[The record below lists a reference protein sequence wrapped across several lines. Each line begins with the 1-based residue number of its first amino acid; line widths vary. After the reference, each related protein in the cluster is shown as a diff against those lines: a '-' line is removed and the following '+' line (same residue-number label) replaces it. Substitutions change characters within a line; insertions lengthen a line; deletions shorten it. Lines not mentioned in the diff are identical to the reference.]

1 VDQDDRFVNGLET
14 VLEVVDPRDSK
25 VKKTIPMEQTAAGR
39 YEAELP
45 IDRYGSFVLKAVHR
59 REGRVVAESVGAVS
73 LPYPE
78 EYLRSTPDPEPLR
91 QVGVV
96 TGGIAQVAPA
106 QLADAG
112 GETIKY
118 HRELWPF
125 VLLGAACFFMCDL
138 YLRRV
143 RIFGYRPMKF

>member
-1 VDQDDRFVNGLET
+1 
-14 VLEVVDPRDSK
+14 
-25 VKKTIPMEQTAAGR
+25 
-39 YEAELP
+39 
-45 IDRYGSFVLKAVHR
+45 
-59 REGRVVAESVGAVS
+59 VVAESVGAVS

-96 TGGIAQVAPA
+96 TGGVASVTPA
-106 QLADAG
+106 ALVDAG

-118 HRELWPF
+118 HRELWPW
-125 VLLGAACFFMCDL
+125 VLLAVACFFIFDL